1 MKEIEAIDLDNSLKA
16 ILKAQTNIQWKP
28 RKAIP
33 HLNKRIHLGHLPE
46 NTTIVVYGK
55 LISQVLTDAKAK
67 IYIYSYESTIY
78 PTITS
83 IVKEKLWLVMI
94 GIGGILETA
103 FPPENPSNYLSNT
116 NFTYIG
122 VLEELLK

>member
-1 MKEIEAIDLDNSLKA
+1 MKEIKDIDLDNSLKA

-46 NTTIVVYGK
+46 NTTIVIYEE
-55 LISQVLTDAKAK
+55 LIIQVLSDAKAK
-67 IYIYSYESTIY
+67 IYVYSYESKVY

-83 IVKEKLWLVMI
+83 IIKEKLWLVMI
-94 GIGGILETA
+94 GIDGILETA

-116 NFTYIG
+116 NFIYIG
-122 VLEELLK
+122 ILEELLK